1 MFPSV
6 TSAAELKLKDR
17 DCDCGINDGEANKKS
32 VSCHEKV
39 IPHISIKKE
48 YSCGFILSLQ
58 LDNIHASNWNSSGLC
73 ECVRLYTCWCICVGV
88 WRALHVHVD
97 SWGCWLQMQLNTPVN
112 CVSTQEPDEH
122 MNTTRTRRRA
132 PHHVSNL
139 LHTRMLKCCYC
150 KDSPACTCSVFI
162 NLTASPQVEITLM
175 GGNAWQTQT
184 DTNKECYIAQGR
196 SVIWC
201 GDLEKRRYE
210 WRVLRLRLMKRLMWL
225 QRVAPSTVCHIC
237 CIYYTWRAANMMIS
251 ILQTAVHNRTVK
263 NLICSIW
270 EVKLKSDALV
280 FIDMHRHVLYFFQ
293 VSGEPAL
300 IYWEI

>member
-1 MFPSV
+1 MPQ
-6 TSAAELKLKDR
+6 TETAAG
-17 DCDCGINDGEANKKS
+17 CVS
-32 VSCHEKV
+32 VSV
-39 IPHISIKKE
+39 
-48 YSCGFILSLQ
+48 
-58 LDNIHASNWNSSGLC
+58 
-73 ECVRLYTCWCICVGV
+73 CI
-88 WRALHVHVD
+88 HVD
-97 SWGCWLQMQLNTPVN
+97 VYVWVCGERFTSMWTAEAVGYRCSWTLQWTVSPHRSQMSTWIRHAHGGELHITSLICCTHACWNVVAAKTLQP
-112 CVSTQEPDEH
+112 
-122 MNTTRTRRRA
+122 A
-132 PHHVSNL
+132 HVV
-139 LHTRMLKCCYC
+139 C
-150 KDSPACTCSVFI
+150 FI

-210 WRVLRLRLMKRLMWL
+210 WRVLLLRLMKRLMWL
-225 QRVAPSTVCHIC
+225 QRVAPPTVCHIC

-280 FIDMHRHVLYFFQ
+280 FIDMHRHVLYSFQ